1 MPTTPPARAHSG
13 RHTLVQHSVEP
24 ELAHTRTTPLHWL
37 AVAAALC
44 AVISLSSVFQPGEA
58 DATTH
63 HAPAAA
69 PSAHAP
75 ARPVPAPDAALATYP
90 LTCPAPPGE
99 KAEPP
104 TLASH
109 VAGDLDGDGSPETVA
124 LVHCAAGSGNPPEGL
139 YVLTR
144 TAAKKKPRVVAT
156 LLDPTEQRTV
166 KGLTI
171 HRGEVRASLLGY
183 SSLDVPRCCPDVHQ
197 STAWAWHGNRFTRSS
212 PGAAAG
218 DGLA

>member
-1 MPTTPPARAHSG
+1 
-13 RHTLVQHSVEP
+13 
-24 ELAHTRTTPLHWL
+24 
-37 AVAAALC
+37 
-44 AVISLSSVFQPGEA
+44 VISLSSVFQPDEA
-58 DATTH
+58 DATTRS
-63 HAPAAA
+63 APAPK
-69 PSAHAP
+69 PSHHTA
-75 ARPVPAPDAALATYP
+75 ARPLPAPDATLASYP

-99 KAEPP
+99 KARAPRI
-104 TLASH
+104 ARQ

-144 TAAKKKPRVVAT
+144 TAAQKKPRVVAT
-156 LLDPTEQRTV
+156 LLDPAEQRTV

-171 HRGEVRASLLGY
+171 SKGEVRASVLGY
-183 SSLDVPRCCPDVHQ
+183 SSLDIPRCCPDVHQ
-197 STAWAWHGNRFTRSS
+197 ATTWAWRGKSFTRTS